1 MPVVGRFE
9 PMLTMEAGTAS
20 VVAQLLEFLAG
31 LPSTPGFV
39 ASEAR
44 QHASEL
50 EEALPSRRRQSQPG
64 ARSISGVVELGASSA
79 TAIAGLLDLLA
90 GLPSTPPAVKDEAR
104 AHAERIWDG
113 LDVDPDAE
121 PDARTT
127 PPGAAQR

>member
-1 MPVVGRFE
+1 
-9 PMLTMEAGTAS
+9 MLTMEAGTAS

-39 ASEAR
+39 ADEAR
-44 QHASEL
+44 QHASAL

-64 ARSISGVVELGASSA
+64 ARSISGVVELGEASA

-90 GLPSTPPAVKDEAR
+90 GLPSTPPAVTDEAR

-113 LDVDPDAE
+113 LNEDPDAPE
-121 PDARTT
+121 DERTRR
-127 PPGAAQR
+127 PGTMPR